1 MEALADSVAKP
12 LLGHAAVVVG
22 GAPALTA
29 AIARRLLA
37 DGAGV
42 LVTTPRDEDVLALDE
57 TLAGEGGAV
66 YVTVADPSRPRDL
79 EAAFGE
85 ALRVFGA
92 VRVAVAI
99 TAPPPASDLLAL
111 DDAAFERGV
120 WSVLRPAFVTGQRA
134 ARLMTARGQGG
145 SIVLVLEPPR
155 PALGAGA
162 GFVDAVASGA
172 LEAMTRRLAAELGG
186 RGIRANLVRADGA
199 QDGAESP
206 SLGTPASADDIAA
219 SVAFFASGRASCVS
233 GAVLPLRR
241 RPGESPTHPVD
252 PLSTKTALVA
262 GGARGIGLAC
272 CRTFLSRGAG
282 VVFCGGSEEEV
293 EAAAAELEGL
303 GRGPV
308 AGYVCDVADA
318 AAVEALV
325 AETLRLFGR
334 LDVCVAAADVEPGG
348 PFDPQLAVGVAGVHH
363 IVVAAETVMRR
374 QGEGSIVTIGT
385 AGGRRAGCDCA
396 TYCGSEAAVH
406 LLTKAAARELTPHGV
421 RVNCVA
427 AGWVDS
433 DANAEIRGDEA
444 RPGATRGE
452 TQHGRPAR
460 PEEIAEVVAFVAGD
474 EAAAISGAVV
484 VADGGLAA
492 D

>member
-1 MEALADSVAKP
+1 MEALADSVTKP

-22 GAPALTA
+22 GAPALTE

-42 LVTTPRDEDVLALDE
+42 LVTTPRDDDALALDE
-57 TLAGEGGAV
+57 TLAGEGGAA

-92 VRVAVAI
+92 IHIAVAI
-99 TAPPPASDLLAL
+99 TAPPPASGLLAL

-145 SIVLVLEPPR
+145 SIVLVLEPPQAA
-155 PALGAGA
+155 PGAGA

-186 RGIRANLVRADGA
+186 HGIRANLVRADGA
-199 QDGAESP
+199 QDGAEPPSP
-206 SLGTPASADDIAA
+206 GTSATADDVAA
-219 SVAFFASGRASCVS
+219 SVAFLASGRASCVS
-233 GAVLPLRR
+233 GAILPLRR
-241 RPGESPTHPVD
+241 RPDGSPTHPVD
-252 PLSTKTALVA
+252 LLSTKTALVA
-262 GGARGIGLAC
+262 DGTHGIGLAC

-282 VVFCGGSEEEV
+282 VVFCGSSEEGV
-293 EAAAAELEGL
+293 EAATAELEGL

-308 AGYVCDVADA
+308 AGYACDVADA
-318 AAVEALV
+318 AAAKALV

-334 LDVCVAAADVEPGG
+334 LDVCVAAAGVEPGG
-348 PFDPQLAVGVAGVHH
+348 PFDRQFAADVAGVDH
-363 IVVAAETVMRR
+363 IVAAAAAVMRR
-374 QGEGSIVTIGT
+374 QGEGSIVTIGS
-385 AGGRRAGCDCA
+385 AGGLRTNRDCA
-396 TYCGSEAAVH
+396 TYCGSETAVH
-406 LLTKAAARELTPHGV
+406 LLTKAAARGLTPHGV

-427 AGWVDS
+427 NGWVDS

-444 RPGATRGE
+444 NPSATCAE
-452 TQHGRPAR
+452 IPLGRPAR
-460 PEEIAEVVAFVAGD
+460 PEEVSEVVAFLAGD
-474 EAAAISGAVV
+474 EAAAISGAVI
-484 VADGGLAA
+484 VADGAFTA

>member
-1 MEALADSVAKP
+1 MEALADSATKP

-42 LVTTPRDEDVLALDE
+42 LVTTPGDEDALALDE
-57 TLAGEGGAV
+57 SLAGEGGAV

-92 VRVAVAI
+92 VHIAVAI
-99 TAPPPASDLLAL
+99 TAPPPASGFLAL
-111 DDAAFERGV
+111 ADAAFERGV
-120 WSVLRPAFVTGQRA
+120 RSVLRPAFVTGQRA

-145 SIVLVLEPPR
+145 SFVLVLEPPR
-155 PALGAGA
+155 PASGTDAGL
-162 GFVDAVASGA
+162 VDAVARGA

-186 RGIRANLVRADGA
+186 HGIRANLVRADDTE
-199 QDGAESP
+199 DGAGCS
-206 SLGTPASADDIAA
+206 SSGTPATADDVAA
-219 SVAFFASGRASCVS
+219 SVAFLASGRASCVS
-233 GAVLPLRR
+233 GAVLPLRW
-241 RPGESPTHPVD
+241 RPGKSAMHPVD

-262 GGARGIGLAC
+262 GGAHGIGLAC
-272 CRTFLSRGAG
+272 CRAFLSRGAG
-282 VVFCGGSEEEV
+282 VVFCGSSEEGV

-308 AGYVCDVADA
+308 AGYVCDIADDA
-318 AAVEALV
+318 AAEALV

-334 LDVCVAAADVEPGG
+334 LDVCVAVAGTEPCGPLDRQLAADV
-348 PFDPQLAVGVAGVHH
+348 AGVDH
-363 IVVAAETVMRR
+363 IVAAAEAVMRR
-374 QGEGSIVTIGT
+374 QGEGSIVTIGS
-385 AGGRRAGCDCA
+385 AGGLRADCDCA
-396 TYCGSEAAVH
+396 TYRGGEAAVH
-406 LLTKAAARELTPHGV
+406 LLTEAAARELAPHGV

-427 AGWVDS
+427 AGWVDG
-433 DANAEIRGDEA
+433 DTNAEIRGDEV
-444 RPGATRGE
+444 RPSATRAE
-452 TQHGRPAR
+452 TPLGRLAR
-460 PEEIAEVVAFVAGD
+460 PEEVAEVVAFLAGD

-484 VADGGLAA
+484 VADGAFTA